1 MPRRRFAIPPLPE
14 QVVDRPDQLAE
25 LVCHLQT
32 APVIGL
38 DTEFV
43 GEDSYRPELCLVQV
57 STPDRLAIIDP
68 FACGPLDDFWEV
80 LLDSRRTTVVHA
92 GREECRMCHFAVGR
106 PPATAFDTQIA
117 AGLVGF
123 TFPIGYAGLVQ
134 EVLGARARKGETL
147 TDWRRRPLTHA
158 QIRYAFDDVR
168 FLLPLHHWLTTR
180 MKRLDRLGW
189 AEEEFAGYV
198 REWVSDEAAAEKWR
212 RLKGLGGLD
221 RRELAVARGV
231 RLAGGVRR
239 PGEPA
244 AGTVLRDDLIAEI
257 ARRPPT
263 RADDLATLRGLPR
276 GEAGAILTAVR
287 AAAAVPDA
295 DLPVPAEREND
306 PPHVAALAGLLGVV
320 LADVTARLRIASN
333 LVATAQDLKGL
344 VRARQP
350 GGELPA
356 DSPLACGWRA
366 AAIRPHL
373 DAVLDGRAAV
383 RVADPASTTPLSLLR
398 MPTGK
403 RPADGV

>member
-1 MPRRRFAIPPLPE
+1 M
-14 QVVDRPDQLAE
+14 
-25 LVCHLQT
+25 
-32 APVIGL
+32 
-38 DTEFV
+38 
-43 GEDSYRPELCLVQV
+43 
-57 STPDRLAIIDP
+57 
-68 FACGPLDDFWEV
+68 
-80 LLDSRRTTVVHA
+80 
-92 GREECRMCHFAVGR
+92 
-106 PPATAFDTQIA
+106 
-117 AGLVGF
+117 
-123 TFPIGYAGLVQ
+123 
-134 EVLGARARKGETL
+134 RARKGETL

-221 RRELAVARGV
+221 RRELAVAREVFAWREGFAARV
-231 RLAGGVRR
+231 NR
-239 PGEPA
+239 PPR
-244 AGTVLRDDLIAEI
+244 TVLRDDLIAEI

-366 AAIRPHL
+366 AAVRPHL

-403 RPADGV
+403 RPAEGV